1 MLYASSSSRNAR
13 NGDYSYTLIDPKEN
27 KQRRIILAETAM
39 LTLQKQRTKQQRQ
52 RLAAGPLW
60 NNPFD
65 LVFTNEFGRALNH
78 QTVYKHLKASAAFL
92 RYGRLHVPFSAPLI
106 RYDFVRKRR

>member
-1 MLYASSSSRNAR
+1 
-13 NGDYSYTLIDPKEN
+13 
-27 KQRRIILAETAM
+27 M

-78 QTVYKHLKASAAFL
+78 HTVYKHLKHLL
-92 RYGRLHVPFSAPLI
+92 RSILCATHSLRF
-106 RYDFVRKRR
+106 R